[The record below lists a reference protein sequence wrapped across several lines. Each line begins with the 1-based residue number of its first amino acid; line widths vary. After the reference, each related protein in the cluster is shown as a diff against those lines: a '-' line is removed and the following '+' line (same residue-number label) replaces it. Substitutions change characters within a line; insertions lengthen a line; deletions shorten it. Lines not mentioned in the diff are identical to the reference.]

1 MTRFLIS
8 LFVVGG
14 LLVVSACGFR
24 PVHGTTGESAELRK
38 QLQSIEVVYQ
48 SSLINQ
54 SIGQSLERLLR
65 PEDKSK
71 LKKYVLSFDSRVSHG
86 ALGIQLDQEVTRYKT
101 TVSISYS
108 LVDKASGKLLRQDT
122 LQRQGGYDVVES
134 EYAEHISRTD
144 TESRVAK
151 ELSEDI
157 KLDIMAALI
166 KAAERNQH

>member
-8 LFVVGG
+8 FFVVGG
-14 LLVVSACGFR
+14 LLITSACGFR
-24 PVHGTTGESAELRK
+24 PVHGTTGESAALRK
-38 QLQSIEVVYQ
+38 QLQSIEVVYR

-65 PEDKSK
+65 PEGKNNSK
-71 LKKYVLSFDSRVSHG
+71 RYVLSFDSRVSHG

-101 TVSISYS
+101 TVNISYS
-108 LVDKASGKLLRQDT
+108 LVDKVTGERLRQDT

-134 EYAEHISRTD
+134 EYAEHVSRTD
-144 TESRVAK
+144 TESRVAR
-151 ELSEDI
+151 ELSEDL

-166 KAAERNQH
+166 KAAEKNE

>member
-38 QLQSIEVVYQ
+38 QLQSIEVVYR

-65 PEDKSK
+65 PEGKNNSK
-71 LKKYVLSFDSRVSHG
+71 RYVLSFDSSVSHG

-101 TVSISYS
+101 TVNISYS
-108 LVDKASGKLLRQDT
+108 LVDKVTGVVLRQDT

-144 TESRVAK
+144 TESRVAR
-151 ELSEDI
+151 ELSEDL

-166 KAAERNQH
+166 KAAEKNE